1 MLPLTSVSFD
11 QFITEE
17 EVATGAQFPPPRFAA
32 RDRRFIELDDIYEG
46 DYRFLVE
53 DEELVSLPVT
63 LGRRLVVVQSD
74 LLLMSEPEAAYPLRQ
89 PASDAIRDM
98 LAYGGA
104 CILAVNAED
113 GPEISVVSPASWYPF
128 EQSRN
133 LFDKLR
139 GTSRSPGGGVFVR
152 PFTSV
157 EALTPDPDRV
167 EVTIVQDGEVVESV
181 HEWKGIL
188 GVQGEI
194 GEQLDSTTVGSGNI
208 FISPRSPQVGI
219 WGQSIYL
226 DLAAPL
232 LELSKRFT
240 QNSDI
245 LDKNAKPV
253 PVWMMPVE
261 DLTAQFPLE
270 VEKTQAESIIDGLS
284 ALRQNDAIQ
293 LNQKGQKVDYLEF
306 SGNID
311 ASFEQVKEAREL
323 ISLLSGLP
331 AVLENLEG
339 APPSGVSL
347 RLQYLPFYASTS
359 SLQRDLTEVFSLALE
374 ELGLEPTITWPHIFE
389 QLDGEAEAKQ
399 QQEMAN
405 MQAQMEG
412 GDGDSNI

>member
-11 QFITEE
+11 QFISEE
-17 EVATGAQFPPPRFAA
+17 EVAPGSQFPPPRFAA
-32 RDRRFIELDDIYEG
+32 RDKRFIELDDIYEG

-53 DEELVSLPVT
+53 DEELVAIPVP

-128 EQSRN
+128 E
-133 LFDKLR
+133 
-139 GTSRSPGGGVFVR
+139 GTDGGVFVR

-157 EALTPDPDRV
+157 EALTPDPDRM

-194 GEQLDSTTVGSGNI
+194 GESLESTTVGSGNI

-226 DLAAPL
+226 DLAGAVAGTV
-232 LELSKRFT
+232 K
-240 QNSDI
+240 
-245 LDKNAKPV
+245 AV
-253 PVWMMPVE
+253 H
-261 DLTAQFPLE
+261 
-270 VEKTQAESIIDGLS
+270 AEFGYSGQERKAGASVD
-284 ALRQNDAIQ
+284 DA
-293 LNQKGQKVDYLEF
+293 G
-306 SGNID
+306 
-311 ASFEQVKEAREL
+311 
-323 ISLLSGLP
+323 
-331 AVLENLEG
+331 
-339 APPSGVSL
+339 
-347 RLQYLPFYASTS
+347 
-359 SLQRDLTEVFSLALE
+359 
-374 ELGLEPTITWPHIFE
+374 
-389 QLDGEAEAKQ
+389 
-399 QQEMAN
+399 
-405 MQAQMEG
+405 
-412 GDGDSNI
+412 

>member
-1 MLPLTSVSFD
+1 
-11 QFITEE
+11 
-17 EVATGAQFPPPRFAA
+17 
-32 RDRRFIELDDIYEG
+32 
-46 DYRFLVE
+46 
-53 DEELVSLPVT
+53 
-63 LGRRLVVVQSD
+63 
-74 LLLMSEPEAAYPLRQ
+74 
-89 PASDAIRDM
+89 
-98 LAYGGA
+98 
-104 CILAVNAED
+104 
-113 GPEISVVSPASWYPF
+113 
-128 EQSRN
+128 
-133 LFDKLR
+133 
-139 GTSRSPGGGVFVR
+139 
-152 PFTSV
+152 
-157 EALTPDPDRV
+157 
-167 EVTIVQDGEVVESV
+167 
-181 HEWKGIL
+181 
-188 GVQGEI
+188 
-194 GEQLDSTTVGSGNI
+194 
-208 FISPRSPQVGI
+208 
-219 WGQSIYL
+219 
-226 DLAAPL
+226 
-232 LELSKRFT
+232 
-240 QNSDI
+240 
-245 LDKNAKPV
+245 
-253 PVWMMPVE
+253 MMPVE

-359 SLQRDLTEVFSLALE
+359 SLQRDLAEVFSLALE

-405 MQAQMEG
+405 MQAQMEEG